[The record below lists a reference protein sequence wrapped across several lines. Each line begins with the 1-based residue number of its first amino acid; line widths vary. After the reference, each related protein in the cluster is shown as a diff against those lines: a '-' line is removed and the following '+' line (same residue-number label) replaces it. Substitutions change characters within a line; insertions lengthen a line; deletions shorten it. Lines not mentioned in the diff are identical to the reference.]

1 MGTTPALHRHE
12 ARPPYIFRIS
22 NKCTAREGSEKR
34 GIARRC
40 SASFF
45 NYVQP
50 PLGRAALEE
59 ALALPP
65 RLSATLRL
73 LSRTRGSPPPPPPP
87 PLPPFQPPPDPS
99 RNPLTTSF
107 HPFIRRSL
115 LFLGRKKILIGSR
128 DSLAARHLACLTL
141 LLVIVIPFPPAS
153 RITLPARLLTREI
166 DPSNV
171 ESTLD
176 ARDLRWHR

>member
-1 MGTTPALHRHE
+1 MHR
-12 ARPPYIFRIS
+12 AGR
-22 NKCTAREGSEKR
+22 SEKR
-34 GIARRC
+34 GFARRC

-59 ALALPP
+59 ARSPLAFRPPSAFLVELAALLP
-65 RLSATLRL
+65 
-73 LSRTRGSPPPPPPP
+73 SPPPF
-87 PLPPFQPPPDPS
+87 LPPTDPS

-107 HPFIRRSL
+107 HLFIRRSL
-115 LFLGRKKILIGSR
+115 LFLGKKILIGSR
-128 DSLAARHLACLTL
+128 DSLAVYHLACLAL
-141 LLVIVIPFPPAS
+141 LLVIIIPFPPAS
-153 RITLPARLLTREI
+153 RITLKHPACLLTCEI
-166 DPSNV
+166 NPSNI